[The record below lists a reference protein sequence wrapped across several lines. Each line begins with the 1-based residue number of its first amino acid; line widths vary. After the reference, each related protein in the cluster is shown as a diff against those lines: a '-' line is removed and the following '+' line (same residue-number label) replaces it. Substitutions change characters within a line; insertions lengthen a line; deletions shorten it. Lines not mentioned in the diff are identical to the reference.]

1 MAGVVV
7 GGTVQRMSRWAGMG
21 NQQPKKIKPIHKIVE
36 GRRGRRWSGAA
47 FAMFVGNLVTK
58 QEVAVGE
65 IKGHEFAAGSG
76 LRCLIEGVH
85 SIP

>member
-1 MAGVVV
+1 
-7 GGTVQRMSRWAGMG
+7 
-21 NQQPKKIKPIHKIVE
+21 
-36 GRRGRRWSGAA
+36 
-47 FAMFVGNLVTK
+47 MFVGNLVTK